1 MAASV
6 LGKIA
11 SMPNHSHVAQPLDTL
26 RQAPVIVWTLL
37 AGEGVAAVLA
47 LAPALDG
54 NRWVYFGLASLTIQW
69 VALLTLT
76 CLYGLRRHVANL
88 KPLQVATLSL
98 ALMLACTWAVCGAT
112 WAALHET
119 WNMRPREWG
128 LTFLRTT
135 GIALTV
141 GILGV
146 LAFHNHWQARRLALE
161 AKQAQLDA
169 LRARIRPHFLFN
181 TLNTGAALIHV
192 HPEQAERLLLD
203 LSDLFR
209 AAMSNS
215 DHISLSEELA
225 LARRYLE
232 IEEMRLGRRL
242 SIDWQIPAALPDVQI
257 PTLSIQPLVENA
269 VFHGIEPSIDGGCVS
284 LKVTLEG
291 ERVKI
296 EITNPLPSSQENTR
310 RGHQLGLAA
319 VEARLETFGSGHAFL
334 TTQRAEGTFIS
345 TLDLPAT

>member
-1 MAASV
+1 
-6 LGKIA
+6 
-11 SMPNHSHVAQPLDTL
+11 MPNPSHVAQPLDTL

-37 AGEGVAAVLA
+37 AGEGVAAILA

-54 NRWVYFGLASLTIQW
+54 NRWVYFGLASLAIQW

-76 CLYGLRRHVANL
+76 CLYGLRRHLADL

-98 ALMLACTWAVCGAT
+98 GLMLACTWAVCGAT

-119 WNMRPREWG
+119 WNMHPREWG

-141 GILGV
+141 GVLGV
-146 LAFHNHWQARRLALE
+146 LAFHNHWQARLLALE

-192 HPEQAERLLLD
+192 QPEQAERLLLD

-242 SIDWQIPAALPDVQI
+242 TINWQIPPVLPDVQV

-269 VFHGIEPSIDGGCVS
+269 VRHGIEPSIDGGCIS
-284 LKVTLEG
+284 LKVLLEG
-291 ERVKI
+291 ERVRI
-296 EITNPLPSSQENTR
+296 EIVNPLPSAQDYTS

-319 VEARLETFGSGHAFL
+319 VKARLETFVSGQAYL
-334 TTQRAEGTFIS
+334 TTERADGTFIS
-345 TLDLPAT
+345 TLDLPLA